1 MRLKSTNGMS
11 ALMRTV
17 AVATL
22 AFEVQLTA
30 ALPMLQPTG
39 LSSSS
44 SSRAWNNNSG
54 GGSNNN
60 STNASL
66 PQTLGQL
73 GVKDVVSAQNDTAQ
87 TIEVVVDPCQA
98 TLTSI
103 FDDESVKL
111 KPADTL
117 IKFVENYCVETA
129 DIFMPSKSKFIS
141 HTFSTYSVFPGVFAV
156 KSQNLITDAVWPL

>member
-1 MRLKSTNGMS
+1 MS

-60 STNASL
+60 SANASL
-66 PQTLGQL
+66 PQTLG
-73 GVKDVVSAQNDTAQ
+73 
-87 TIEVVVDPCQA
+87 
-98 TLTSI
+98 
-103 FDDESVKL
+103 
-111 KPADTL
+111 
-117 IKFVENYCVETA
+117 
-129 DIFMPSKSKFIS
+129 
-141 HTFSTYSVFPGVFAV
+141 
-156 KSQNLITDAVWPL
+156 